1 MIKKNGL
8 EEYEDPKAFI
18 EYSNMSRMS
27 IKLLKSTTEI

>member
-1 MIKKNGL
+1 MMKKNGL
-8 EEYEDPKAFI
+8 EEIEDPKAFI